1 MTGPGAS
8 GRQGMTGSTSG
19 STSGSA
25 PEDPVEEY
33 LDRLLV
39 TLSSS
44 PRQVRNTLAEVEAHL
59 RDAVAEGIAAGLPEA
74 EAQAAAVQRI
84 GPVHT
89 VTGVAAVF
97 TRPTVALARRVVLT
111 AALVGG
117 IALVAVGISGLVAWL
132 LVVVRGDQFLTVPW
146 WPGTYTSGDCAR
158 WMAGDP
164 GHNCVAAMLDDHVGD
179 ILLQR
184 MAAGVLGVLALAGY
198 AVLRGRWR
206 DRATMTALPVGSAEA
221 LGAFLALLAT
231 LSTIAAA
238 VDLEMTRG
246 GAGAGQPF
254 SLAAGA
260 VLATVFFAIRL
271 RRVVSRPT
279 G

>member
-1 MTGPGAS
+1 VKGEWGGGRGPGGERGDTAS
-8 GRQGMTGSTSG
+8 GR
-19 STSGSA
+19 

-39 TLSSS
+39 TVPGS
-44 PRQVRNTLAEVEAHL
+44 PRQVRHTLAEVEAHL
-59 RDAVAEGIAAGLPEA
+59 RDAVAEGIAAGLPEEEA
-74 EAQAAAVQRI
+74 EAAAVQRI
-84 GPVHT
+84 GPVHA
-89 VTGVAAVF
+89 VTGVAAAF
-97 TRPTVALARRVVLT
+97 TRPTAALARRVVLA
-111 AALVGG
+111 AALVAG

-132 LVVVRGDQFLTVPW
+132 LVVVRGDQFLTAPW
-146 WPGTYTSGDCAR
+146 GPGTYTAADCAR
-158 WMAGDP
+158 WMAADP

-198 AVLRGRWR
+198 AVLRRRWR
-206 DRATMTALPVGSAEA
+206 DRATMTALPAGSAEA
-221 LGAFLALLAT
+221 VGAFLALLAT
-231 LSTIAAA
+231 LGMIAAA
-238 VDLEMTRG
+238 VDLEITQR

-260 VLATVFFAIRL
+260 LLATVFFAILL
-271 RRVVSRPT
+271 RRVVTRPA